1 MSETLLF
8 SLGAACT
15 LYALAETAR
24 LGFRARLAYR
34 PRPRQRAMASD
45 RPLTLRRDRRNT
57 PRRASDRR
65 APGSETIVVISPED
79 A

>member
-24 LGFRARLAYR
+24 LAHRAR
-34 PRPRQRAMASD
+34 PRPRAMASD
-45 RPLTLRRDRRNT
+45 RPLTLRRDRRNA
-57 PRRASDRR
+57 PRRASDLR
-65 APGSETIVVISPED
+65 ASGSETIVVISPED